1 MHTLEQRERAVEL
14 YVGYGG
20 KAAATTREL
29 GRPKGRQQLRA
40 RHREWEERGG
50 ALEGRSTQRHA
61 DAQERAAVD
70 RCLEHGRCGAYARR
84 GLGCPKGREKL
95 ADWMDGLAPGQ
106 RRAAGAL
113 LTGGGPAREVAEA
126 AGSSRCTLYKW
137 RKGLLQFRGESYRVR
152 HALMQEG

>member
-29 GRPKGRQQLRA
+29 G
-40 RHREWEERGG
+40 H
-50 ALEGRSTQRHA
+50 
-61 DAQERAAVD
+61 
-70 RCLEHGRCGAYARR
+70 
-84 GLGCPKGREKL
+84 PKGREKL

-137 RKGLLQFRGESYRVR
+137 RKELLQFRGESYRVR

>member
-1 MHTLEQRERAVEL
+1 MYTLEQRERAVEL
-14 YVGYGG
+14 YVRYGR
-20 KAAATTREL
+20 KATATMREL
-29 GRPKGRQQLRA
+29 GYPKSRQQLRA

-84 GLGCPKGREKL
+84 GLGYPKGREKL
-95 ADWMDGLAPGQ
+95 ADWMDGPAPGQ

-137 RKGLLQFRGESYRVR
+137 RKGLL
-152 HALMQEG
+152 